1 MGDRK
6 ARCLKVLRLNGLVFR
21 CCVGCFFVP
30 GAFWRRRLACR
41 RPNEDRSVE
50 LRPVLGQSTPRGRLP
65 EFHTYGCRF
74 TRRFLDPQRATP
86 RLANIK
92 TAGPCRPRGA
102 LGGGSR
108 GWRGCKTSTGTHRRL
123 GMRRGSPF
131 SLDSVMNARLHEFA
145 MLFCSIWRPGRAAE
159 GGKRYQ
165 MAAYTSARRGLD
177 TVDLSEAASHRG
189 SAFLAPGRHDGSTTR
204 LEVSFLFL
212 ATHAS
217 RIAGR

>member
-1 MGDRK
+1 M
-6 ARCLKVLRLNGLVFR
+6 A
-21 CCVGCFFVP
+21 
-30 GAFWRRRLACR
+30 
-41 RPNEDRSVE
+41 
-50 LRPVLGQSTPRGRLP
+50 LRPVLGWPTPVGDSDYV
-65 EFHTYGCRF
+65 HTYGYRF
-74 TRRFLDPQRATP
+74 PRRLQGRQQASPTS
-86 RLANIK
+86 AN
-92 TAGPCRPRGA
+92 TEPAAWCRPRGA
-102 LGGGSR
+102 FGGGSR

-204 LEVSFLFL
+204 LEVSFFL

-217 RIAGR
+217 IMRAA